1 MLNPD
6 FRDILFIFIEE
17 KVDFLLVGA
26 YALAAHGH
34 PRATGDIDLWVKCSA
49 ENAQRIWNALI
60 RFGAPMDQVTL
71 QDFQTEGLVFQMGT
85 IPRRIDLIMSLDGLE
100 FDAARSN
107 RIDIELEGMTIP
119 VIGRADLLANKKI
132 TGRPKD
138 LADIAWLENTEPQT

>member
-1 MLNPD
+1 MVWC
-6 FRDILFIFIEE
+6 IS
-17 KVDFLLVGA
+17 
-26 YALAAHGH
+26 
-34 PRATGDIDLWVKCSA
+34 SA
-49 ENAQRIWNALI
+49 R
-60 RFGAPMDQVTL
+60 TSY
-71 QDFQTEGLVFQMGT
+71 LVFQMGT

-132 TGRPKD
+132 AGRPND